1 MVSAEYAN
9 AYSEVLGILKYI
21 SREDYEKIPKN
32 RIEVF
37 EVNSNKEY
45 NFDYDPEKTLDE
57 QNVSKRTKAIIG
69 LLFRD
74 YWATEIQKNK
84 IIAKQNYDR
93 MALEEKKREKYNK
106 DNISNIKKFNKNFEK
121 LGGRV
126 LRKTDPIVKILDLHD
141 TFHYHEDY
149 IYIIPGYSETFDF
162 VNKKIEDKLIRLN
175 SIYDEDIKNYY
186 LGIFTTIYT
195 CEDNI
200 KEELNE
206 IIKLQSNYDKKFE
219 KIIIIFID
227 KLCEFDLLNNTYNI
241 IENTNEQLNNISI
254 KTYEE
259 LSNQ

>member
-1 MVSAEYAN
+1 MTSSHDIICLGDIMNHNSDKEHFEYLIKN
-9 AYSEVLGILKYI
+9 MLQHYNLIDSDLHKSEKPDFRNDNLGLEVTRADQTLGFEGFI
-21 SREDYEKIPKN
+21 S
-32 RIEVF
+32 
-37 EVNSNKEY
+37 
-45 NFDYDPEKTLDE
+45 
-57 QNVSKRTKAIIG
+57 
-69 LLFRD
+69 
-74 YWATEIQKNK
+74 
-84 IIAKQNYDR
+84 
-93 MALEEKKREKYNK
+93 KYNK
-106 DNISNIKKFNKNFEK
+106 YNIGNIKKFNKNFEK

-126 LRKTDPIVKILDLHD
+126 LRKTDPVVKILDLHD

-175 SIYDEDIKNYY
+175 SIYNEDIKHYY

-195 CEDNI
+195 REDNI

-206 IIKLQSNYDKKFE
+206 IIKLQSNRDKKFE

-241 IENTNEQLNNISI
+241 IENTNKQLNNISI
-254 KTYEE
+254 KTHEE

>member
-1 MVSAEYAN
+1 MTSSHDIICLGDIMNHNSDKEHFEYLIKN
-9 AYSEVLGILKYI
+9 MLQHYNLIDSDLHKSEKPDFRNDNLGLEVTRADQTLGFEGFI
-21 SREDYEKIPKN
+21 S
-32 RIEVF
+32 
-37 EVNSNKEY
+37 
-45 NFDYDPEKTLDE
+45 
-57 QNVSKRTKAIIG
+57 
-69 LLFRD
+69 
-74 YWATEIQKNK
+74 
-84 IIAKQNYDR
+84 
-93 MALEEKKREKYNK
+93 KYNK
-106 DNISNIKKFNKNFEK
+106 YNIGNIKKFNKNFEK

-126 LRKTDPIVKILDLHD
+126 LRKTDPVVKILDLHD

-175 SIYDEDIKNYY
+175 SIYDEDIKHYY

-195 CEDNI
+195 REDNI

-206 IIKLQSNYDKKFE
+206 IIKLQSNRDKKFE

-241 IENTNEQLNNISI
+241 IENTNKQLNNISI
-254 KTYEE
+254 KTHEE

>member
-1 MVSAEYAN
+1 MTSSHDIICLGDIMNHNSDKEHFEYLIKN
-9 AYSEVLGILKYI
+9 MLQHYNLIDSDLHKSEKPDFRNDNLGL
-21 SREDYEKIPKN
+21 
-32 RIEVF
+32 EVTRADQTLGF
-37 EVNSNKEY
+37 EGCMS
-45 NFDYDPEKTLDE
+45 
-57 QNVSKRTKAIIG
+57 
-69 LLFRD
+69 
-74 YWATEIQKNK
+74 
-84 IIAKQNYDR
+84 
-93 MALEEKKREKYNK
+93 KYNK
-106 DNISNIKKFNKNFEK
+106 YNIGNIKKFNKNFEK

-126 LRKTDPIVKILDLHD
+126 LRKTDPVVKILDLHD

-175 SIYDEDIKNYY
+175 SIYDEDIKHYY

-195 CEDNI
+195 HEDNI

-206 IIKLQSNYDKKFE
+206 IIKLQSNRDKKFE

-241 IENTNEQLNNISI
+241 IENTNKQLNNISI
-254 KTYEE
+254 KTHEE

>member
-1 MVSAEYAN
+1 MTSSHDIICLGDIMNHNSDKEHFEYLIKN
-9 AYSEVLGILKYI
+9 MLQHYNLIDSDLHKSEKPDFRNDNLGLEVTRADQTLGFEGFI
-21 SREDYEKIPKN
+21 S
-32 RIEVF
+32 
-37 EVNSNKEY
+37 
-45 NFDYDPEKTLDE
+45 
-57 QNVSKRTKAIIG
+57 
-69 LLFRD
+69 
-74 YWATEIQKNK
+74 
-84 IIAKQNYDR
+84 
-93 MALEEKKREKYNK
+93 KYNK
-106 DNISNIKKFNKNFEK
+106 DNIGNIKKFNKNFEK

-126 LRKTDPIVKILDLHD
+126 LRKTDPVVKILDLHD

-175 SIYDEDIKNYY
+175 SIYDEDIKHYY

-195 CEDNI
+195 HEDNI

-206 IIKLQSNYDKKFE
+206 IIKLQSNCDKKFE

-254 KTYEE
+254 KTHEE

>member
-1 MVSAEYAN
+1 MLFRS
-9 AYSEVLGILKYI
+9 
-21 SREDYEKIPKN
+21 DH
-32 RIEVF
+32 
-37 EVNSNKEY
+37 NSNKEHFEYLVKNMLQHY
-45 NFDYDPEKTLDE
+45 NLIDSDLHKSEKPDFRNDNLGLEVTRADQTLGFE
-57 QNVSKRTKAIIG
+57 GFIS
-69 LLFRD
+69 
-74 YWATEIQKNK
+74 
-84 IIAKQNYDR
+84 
-93 MALEEKKREKYNK
+93 KYNK
-106 DNISNIKKFNKNFEK
+106 DNIGNIKKFNKNFEK

-126 LRKTDPIVKILDLHD
+126 LRKTDPVVKILDLHD

-175 SIYDEDIKNYY
+175 SIYNEDIKHYY

-195 CEDNI
+195 REDNI

-206 IIKLQSNYDKKFE
+206 IIKLQSNCDKKFE

-254 KTYEE
+254 KTHEE
-259 LSNQ
+259 LSDQ

>member
-1 MVSAEYAN
+1 MTSSHDIICLGDIMNHNSDKEHFEYLIKN
-9 AYSEVLGILKYI
+9 MLQHYNLIDSDLHKSEKPDFRNDNLGLEVTRADQTLGFEGFI
-21 SREDYEKIPKN
+21 S
-32 RIEVF
+32 
-37 EVNSNKEY
+37 
-45 NFDYDPEKTLDE
+45 
-57 QNVSKRTKAIIG
+57 
-69 LLFRD
+69 
-74 YWATEIQKNK
+74 
-84 IIAKQNYDR
+84 
-93 MALEEKKREKYNK
+93 KYNK
-106 DNISNIKKFNKNFEK
+106 DNIGNIKKFNKNFEK

-126 LRKTDPIVKILDLHD
+126 LRKTDPVFKILDLHD

-162 VNKKIEDKLIRLN
+162 VNKKIKDKLIRLN
-175 SIYDEDIKNYY
+175 SIYDEDIKHYY

-195 CEDNI
+195 REDNI

-206 IIKLQSNYDKKFE
+206 IIKLQSNRDKKFE

-254 KTYEE
+254 KTHEE

>member
-1 MVSAEYAN
+1 MTSSHDIIYLGDIMNHNSDKIFFEYLIKN
-9 AYSEVLGILKYI
+9 MLQHYNIIDSDLHKNEKPDFRNDNLGLEVTRADQTLGFEGFI
-21 SREDYEKIPKN
+21 S
-32 RIEVF
+32 
-37 EVNSNKEY
+37 
-45 NFDYDPEKTLDE
+45 T
-57 QNVSKRTKAIIG
+57 
-69 LLFRD
+69 
-74 YWATEIQKNK
+74 
-84 IIAKQNYDR
+84 
-93 MALEEKKREKYNK
+93 YNK
-106 DNISNIKKFNKNFEK
+106 DNIGNIKKFNKNFEK

-126 LRKTDPIVKILDLHD
+126 LRKTDPVVKILNLHD

-175 SIYDEDIKNYY
+175 SVYDEDIKHYY

-195 CEDNI
+195 REDNI

-206 IIKLQSNYDKKFE
+206 IIKLQSNRDKKFE

-254 KTYEE
+254 KTHEE

>member
-1 MVSAEYAN
+1 MTSLRDIICLGDIMDHNSDKEHFEYLIKN
-9 AYSEVLGILKYI
+9 MLQHYNLIDSDLHKSEKPDFRNDNLGLEVTRADQTLGFEGFI
-21 SREDYEKIPKN
+21 S
-32 RIEVF
+32 
-37 EVNSNKEY
+37 
-45 NFDYDPEKTLDE
+45 
-57 QNVSKRTKAIIG
+57 
-69 LLFRD
+69 
-74 YWATEIQKNK
+74 
-84 IIAKQNYDR
+84 
-93 MALEEKKREKYNK
+93 KYNK
-106 DNISNIKKFNKNFEK
+106 DNIGNIKKFNKNFEK

-126 LRKTDPIVKILDLHD
+126 LRKTDPVVKIFDLHD

-149 IYIIPGYSETFDF
+149 IYIIPVYSETFDF

-175 SIYDEDIKNYY
+175 SIYDEDIKHYY
-186 LGIFTTIYT
+186 LGIFTIIYT
-195 CEDNI
+195 REDNI

-254 KTYEE
+254 KTHEE

>member
-1 MVSAEYAN
+1 MTSSHDIICLGDIMNHNSDKEHFEYLIKN
-9 AYSEVLGILKYI
+9 MLQHYNLIDSDLHKSEKPDFRNDNLGLEVTRADQTLGFEGFI
-21 SREDYEKIPKN
+21 S
-32 RIEVF
+32 
-37 EVNSNKEY
+37 
-45 NFDYDPEKTLDE
+45 
-57 QNVSKRTKAIIG
+57 
-69 LLFRD
+69 
-74 YWATEIQKNK
+74 
-84 IIAKQNYDR
+84 
-93 MALEEKKREKYNK
+93 KYNK
-106 DNISNIKKFNKNFEK
+106 DNIGNIKKFNKNFEK

-126 LRKTDPIVKILDLHD
+126 LRKTDPVVKILDLHD

-175 SIYDEDIKNYY
+175 SIYNEDIKHYY

-195 CEDNI
+195 REDNI

-206 IIKLQSNYDKKFE
+206 IIKLQSNCDKKFE

-254 KTYEE
+254 KTHEE
-259 LSNQ
+259 LSDQ

>member
-1 MVSAEYAN
+1 MTSSHDIICLGDIMNHNSDKEHFEYLIKN
-9 AYSEVLGILKYI
+9 MLQHYNLIDSDLHKSEKPDFRNDNLGLEVTRADQTLGFEGFI
-21 SREDYEKIPKN
+21 S
-32 RIEVF
+32 
-37 EVNSNKEY
+37 
-45 NFDYDPEKTLDE
+45 
-57 QNVSKRTKAIIG
+57 
-69 LLFRD
+69 
-74 YWATEIQKNK
+74 
-84 IIAKQNYDR
+84 
-93 MALEEKKREKYNK
+93 KYN
-106 DNISNIKKFNKNFEK
+106 IGNIKKFNKNFEK

-126 LRKTDPIVKILDLHD
+126 LRKTDPVVKILDLHD

-175 SIYDEDIKNYY
+175 SIYDEDIKHYY

-195 CEDNI
+195 REDNI

-206 IIKLQSNYDKKFE
+206 IIKLQSNRDKKFE

-241 IENTNEQLNNISI
+241 IENTNKQLNNISI
-254 KTYEE
+254 KTHEE

>member
-1 MVSAEYAN
+1 MTSSHDIICLGDIMNHNSDKEHFEYLIKN
-9 AYSEVLGILKYI
+9 MLQHYNLIDSDLHKSEKPDFRNDNLGLEVTRADQTLGFEGFI
-21 SREDYEKIPKN
+21 S
-32 RIEVF
+32 
-37 EVNSNKEY
+37 
-45 NFDYDPEKTLDE
+45 
-57 QNVSKRTKAIIG
+57 
-69 LLFRD
+69 
-74 YWATEIQKNK
+74 
-84 IIAKQNYDR
+84 
-93 MALEEKKREKYNK
+93 KYNK
-106 DNISNIKKFNKNFEK
+106 DNIGNIKKFNKNFEK

-126 LRKTDPIVKILDLHD
+126 LRKTDPVVKILDLHD

-175 SIYDEDIKNYY
+175 SIYDEDIKHYY

-195 CEDNI
+195 REDNI

-206 IIKLQSNYDKKFE
+206 IIKLQSNRDKKFE

-241 IENTNEQLNNISI
+241 IENTNKQLNNISI
-254 KTYEE
+254 KTHEE

>member
-1 MVSAEYAN
+1 MTSFRGIICLGDIMNHNSDKEHFEYLIKN
-9 AYSEVLGILKYI
+9 MLQHYNLIDSDLHKSEKPDFRNDNLGLEVTRADQTLGFEGFI
-21 SREDYEKIPKN
+21 S
-32 RIEVF
+32 
-37 EVNSNKEY
+37 
-45 NFDYDPEKTLDE
+45 
-57 QNVSKRTKAIIG
+57 
-69 LLFRD
+69 
-74 YWATEIQKNK
+74 
-84 IIAKQNYDR
+84 
-93 MALEEKKREKYNK
+93 KYNK
-106 DNISNIKKFNKNFEK
+106 NNIGNIKKFNKNFEK

-126 LRKTDPIVKILDLHD
+126 LRKNDPVVKILDLHD

-175 SIYDEDIKNYY
+175 SIYDEDIKHYY
-186 LGIFTTIYT
+186 LGIFTIIYT
-195 CEDNI
+195 REDNI

-254 KTYEE
+254 KTHEE

>member
-1 MVSAEYAN
+1 MTSSHDIICLGDIMNHNSDKEHFEYLIKN
-9 AYSEVLGILKYI
+9 MLQHYNLIDSDLHKSEKPDFRNDNLGLEVTRADQTLGFECFI
-21 SREDYEKIPKN
+21 S
-32 RIEVF
+32 
-37 EVNSNKEY
+37 
-45 NFDYDPEKTLDE
+45 
-57 QNVSKRTKAIIG
+57 
-69 LLFRD
+69 
-74 YWATEIQKNK
+74 
-84 IIAKQNYDR
+84 
-93 MALEEKKREKYNK
+93 KYNK
-106 DNISNIKKFNKNFEK
+106 DNIGNIKKFNKNFEK

-126 LRKTDPIVKILDLHD
+126 LRKTDPVVKILDLHD

-175 SIYDEDIKNYY
+175 SIYDEDIKHYY

-195 CEDNI
+195 REDNI

-206 IIKLQSNYDKKFE
+206 IIKLQSNRDKKFE

-254 KTYEE
+254 KTHEE

>member
-1 MVSAEYAN
+1 MTSSHDIICLGDIMNHNSDKEHFEYLIKN
-9 AYSEVLGILKYI
+9 MLQHYNLIDSDLHKSEKPDFRNDNLGLEVTRADQTLGFEGFI
-21 SREDYEKIPKN
+21 S
-32 RIEVF
+32 
-37 EVNSNKEY
+37 
-45 NFDYDPEKTLDE
+45 
-57 QNVSKRTKAIIG
+57 
-69 LLFRD
+69 
-74 YWATEIQKNK
+74 
-84 IIAKQNYDR
+84 
-93 MALEEKKREKYNK
+93 KYNK
-106 DNISNIKKFNKNFEK
+106 NNISNIKKFNKNFEK

-126 LRKTDPIVKILDLHD
+126 LRKTDPVVKILDLHD

-241 IENTNEQLNNISI
+241 IENTNEQLNNILI
-254 KTYEE
+254 KTHEE

>member
-1 MVSAEYAN
+1 MTSLRDIICLGDIMDHNSDKEHFEYLIKN
-9 AYSEVLGILKYI
+9 MLQHYNLIDSDLHKSEKPDFRNDNLGLEVTRADQTLGFEGFI
-21 SREDYEKIPKN
+21 S
-32 RIEVF
+32 
-37 EVNSNKEY
+37 
-45 NFDYDPEKTLDE
+45 
-57 QNVSKRTKAIIG
+57 
-69 LLFRD
+69 
-74 YWATEIQKNK
+74 
-84 IIAKQNYDR
+84 
-93 MALEEKKREKYNK
+93 KYNK
-106 DNISNIKKFNKNFEK
+106 DNIGNIKKFNKNFEK

-126 LRKTDPIVKILDLHD
+126 LRKTDPVVKILDLHD

-175 SIYDEDIKNYY
+175 SIYDEDIKHYY

-195 CEDNI
+195 REDNI

-206 IIKLQSNYDKKFE
+206 IIKLQSNCDKKFE

-241 IENTNEQLNNISI
+241 IENTNKQLNNISI
-254 KTYEE
+254 KTHEK

>member
-1 MVSAEYAN
+1 MTSLRDIICLGDIMNHNSDKEHFEYLIKN
-9 AYSEVLGILKYI
+9 MLQHYNLIDSDLHKSEKPDFRNDNLGLEVTRADQTLGFEGFI
-21 SREDYEKIPKN
+21 S
-32 RIEVF
+32 
-37 EVNSNKEY
+37 
-45 NFDYDPEKTLDE
+45 
-57 QNVSKRTKAIIG
+57 
-69 LLFRD
+69 
-74 YWATEIQKNK
+74 
-84 IIAKQNYDR
+84 
-93 MALEEKKREKYNK
+93 KYNK
-106 DNISNIKKFNKNFEK
+106 DNIGNIKKFNKNFEK

-126 LRKTDPIVKILDLHD
+126 LRKTDPVVKILDLHD

-175 SIYDEDIKNYY
+175 SIYNEDIKHYY

-195 CEDNI
+195 REDNI

-206 IIKLQSNYDKKFE
+206 IIKLQSNCDKKFE

-254 KTYEE
+254 KTHEE
-259 LSNQ
+259 LSDQ

>member
-1 MVSAEYAN
+1 MTSLRDIIC
-9 AYSEVLGILKYI
+9 LGYI
-21 SREDYEKIPKN
+21 MDH
-32 RIEVF
+32 
-37 EVNSNKEY
+37 NSNKEHFEYLVKNMLQHY
-45 NFDYDPEKTLDE
+45 NLIDSDLHKSEKPDFRNDNLGLEVTRADQTLGFE
-57 QNVSKRTKAIIG
+57 GFIS
-69 LLFRD
+69 
-74 YWATEIQKNK
+74 
-84 IIAKQNYDR
+84 
-93 MALEEKKREKYNK
+93 KYNK
-106 DNISNIKKFNKNFEK
+106 DNIGNIKKFNKNFEK

-126 LRKTDPIVKILDLHD
+126 LRKTDPVVKILDLHD

-175 SIYDEDIKNYY
+175 SIYNEDIKHYY

-195 CEDNI
+195 REDNI

-206 IIKLQSNYDKKFE
+206 IIKLQSNCDKKFE

-254 KTYEE
+254 KTHEE
-259 LSNQ
+259 LSDQ

>member
-1 MVSAEYAN
+1 MTSLRDIIC
-9 AYSEVLGILKYI
+9 LGDIM
-21 SREDYEKIPKN
+21 DH
-32 RIEVF
+32 
-37 EVNSNKEY
+37 NSNKEHFEYLVKNMLQHY
-45 NFDYDPEKTLDE
+45 NLIDSDLHKSEKPDFRNDNLGLEVTRADQTLGFE
-57 QNVSKRTKAIIG
+57 GFIS
-69 LLFRD
+69 
-74 YWATEIQKNK
+74 
-84 IIAKQNYDR
+84 
-93 MALEEKKREKYNK
+93 KYNK
-106 DNISNIKKFNKNFEK
+106 DNIGNIKKFNKNFEK

-126 LRKTDPIVKILDLHD
+126 LRKTDPVVKILDLHD

-175 SIYDEDIKNYY
+175 SIYNEDIKHYY

-195 CEDNI
+195 REDNI

-206 IIKLQSNYDKKFE
+206 IIKLQSNCDKKFE

-254 KTYEE
+254 KTHEE

>member
-1 MVSAEYAN
+1 MTSLRDIIC
-9 AYSEVLGILKYI
+9 LGDIM
-21 SREDYEKIPKN
+21 DH
-32 RIEVF
+32 
-37 EVNSNKEY
+37 NSNKEHFEYLVKNMLQHY
-45 NFDYDPEKTLDE
+45 NLIDSDLHKSEKPDFRNDNLGLEVTRADQTLGFE
-57 QNVSKRTKAIIG
+57 GFIS
-69 LLFRD
+69 
-74 YWATEIQKNK
+74 
-84 IIAKQNYDR
+84 
-93 MALEEKKREKYNK
+93 KYNK
-106 DNISNIKKFNKNFEK
+106 YNIGNIKKFNKNFEK

-126 LRKTDPIVKILDLHD
+126 LRKTDPVVKILDLHD

-175 SIYDEDIKNYY
+175 SIYDEDIKHYY

-195 CEDNI
+195 REDNI

-206 IIKLQSNYDKKFE
+206 IIKLQSNRDKKFE

-241 IENTNEQLNNISI
+241 IENTNKQLNNISI
-254 KTYEE
+254 KTHEE

>member
-1 MVSAEYAN
+1 MTSSHDIICLGDIMNHNSDKEHFEYLIKN
-9 AYSEVLGILKYI
+9 MLQHYNLIDSDLHKSEKPDFRNDNLGLEVTRADQTLGFEGFI
-21 SREDYEKIPKN
+21 S
-32 RIEVF
+32 
-37 EVNSNKEY
+37 
-45 NFDYDPEKTLDE
+45 
-57 QNVSKRTKAIIG
+57 
-69 LLFRD
+69 
-74 YWATEIQKNK
+74 
-84 IIAKQNYDR
+84 
-93 MALEEKKREKYNK
+93 KYNK
-106 DNISNIKKFNKNFEK
+106 DNIGNIKKFNKNFEK

-126 LRKTDPIVKILDLHD
+126 LRKTDPVVKILDLHD

-175 SIYDEDIKNYY
+175 SIYDEDIKHYY

-195 CEDNI
+195 REDNI

-206 IIKLQSNYDKKFE
+206 IIKLQSNRDKKFE

-254 KTYEE
+254 KTHEE

>member
-1 MVSAEYAN
+1 MTSSHDIICLGDIMNHNSDKEHFEYLIKN
-9 AYSEVLGILKYI
+9 MLQHYNLIDSDLHKSEKPDFRNDNLGLEVTRADQTLGFEGFI
-21 SREDYEKIPKN
+21 S
-32 RIEVF
+32 
-37 EVNSNKEY
+37 
-45 NFDYDPEKTLDE
+45 
-57 QNVSKRTKAIIG
+57 
-69 LLFRD
+69 
-74 YWATEIQKNK
+74 
-84 IIAKQNYDR
+84 
-93 MALEEKKREKYNK
+93 KYNK
-106 DNISNIKKFNKNFEK
+106 DNIGNIKKFNKNFEK

-126 LRKTDPIVKILDLHD
+126 LRKTDPVVKILDLHD

-175 SIYDEDIKNYY
+175 SIYDEDIKHYY

-195 CEDNI
+195 REDNI

-206 IIKLQSNYDKKFE
+206 IIKLQSNRDKKFE

-227 KLCEFDLLNNTYNI
+227 KLCEFNLLNNTYNI

-254 KTYEE
+254 KTHDE